1 LLESCL
7 ATSEGRR
14 GHASSNNIYSDIKW
28 KLFEYLDFHSDLNV
42 KIFIE
47 LNLLWTEHI
56 WERDCFTIKMNWFMR
71 KKSLKPSLMNLIK
84 PLLKCRVTKCSE
96 TENFTQLLMSLYSV
110 ILIFK
115 TGMTKFSSSRH
126 CPHYVCC
133 VPIVPT

>member
-1 LLESCL
+1 M
-7 ATSEGRR
+7 G
-14 GHASSNNIYSDIKW
+14 DIKR

-115 TGMTKFSSSRH
+115 TGMTKFFIIATLSALCLLCANSTNIK
-126 CPHYVCC
+126 VQQLN
-133 VPIVPT
+133 IL